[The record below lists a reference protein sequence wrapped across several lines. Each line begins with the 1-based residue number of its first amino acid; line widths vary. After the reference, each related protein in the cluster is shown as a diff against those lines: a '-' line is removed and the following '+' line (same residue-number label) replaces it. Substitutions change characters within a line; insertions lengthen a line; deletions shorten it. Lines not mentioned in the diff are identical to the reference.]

1 MITIKRAENG
11 WILEGE
17 ELGVQL
23 FAYDEDV
30 EGTKEQAAA
39 FLLKSVEREL
49 GLEDSRYSKHRIYIE
64 IRPGD
69 KYEGK

>member
-17 ELGVQL
+17 EVGVQV
-23 FAYDEDV
+23 FEYDEDV
-30 EGTKEQAAA
+30 DGWKVKAAA
-39 FLLKSVEREL
+39 LLLKTLEREL

-64 IRPGD
+64 VRPGD
-69 KYEGK
+69 KYEG